1 METKKNA
8 RTIELSEA
16 SALMIDA
23 LRKAYESLELA
34 SKALSEHYESREDE
48 ETVWHGVCDAYG
60 QYKDKLE
67 KTLFAMMRE
76 NMSWL
81 ENGTICAR
89 I

>member
-8 RTIELSEA
+8 RTIELAPA

-23 LRKAYESLELA
+23 LQQAYQSLETA
-34 SKALSEHYESREDE
+34 SKALSEHYGTGE
-48 ETVWHGVCDAYG
+48 EEEAAWHGVCDSYA

-76 NMSWL
+76 NL
-81 ENGTICAR
+81 EWVEDGSICAR